1 MADNAIRSLRVLAD
15 IRRRRGKV
23 LDAALAQQRAAFD
36 RCVADTQ
43 AARERRD
50 GAVDAHRQAL
60 DVRDHLFDQPFTPAH
75 VRAADIAI
83 ETSTADM
90 AEAGK
95 VVKRCEQSEQRQEQE
110 VRVAQAAVRRNNERI
125 ERFEARIAETLAKRQ
140 SDEDEAADE
149 EAEEMASARIGS
161 RSRGRATGEAGHA

>member
-1 MADNAIRSLRVLAD
+1 MASNPIRSLRVLAD
-15 IRRRRGKV
+15 IRRRRGKA

-60 DVRDHLFDQPFTPAH
+60 DDRDHLFDQSFTPAH
-75 VRAADIAI
+75 VKAADIAI
-83 ETSTADM
+83 ETSTAEK
-90 AEAGK
+90 AEAEK
-95 VVKRCEQSEQRQEQE
+95 VLKRCEQSEQRQEQE

-125 ERFEARIAETLAKRQ
+125 ERFEARIAEAISKRQ

-161 RSRGRATGEAGHA
+161 RGRATGEAGHA